1 MDCSSKQRP
10 IPLQRLTLVSLHN
23 STPCS
28 SDFNPIEPVFAKLKV
43 L

>member
-1 MDCSSKQRP
+1 
-10 IPLQRLTLVSLHN
+10 LQFKATANYIAALTLVSLHN
-23 STPCS
+23 SPPYS